1 MLKYTYINPQ
11 GTERHI
17 EVKLLDTEFVNKW
30 KNYLIQTSKKFPN
43 LRWGNGLIGQGTV
56 DVYKDPWPTIDTL
69 FDSLKYLDRN
79 TEFVLQHEDYNL
91 LKECRTFNR
100 YVNNITQHD
109 LNRWHRYFTTLAEKF
124 RDNELSINEGVNKDE
139 VYQSIHNINI
149 YVHALEYT
157 TYPHCERRKP
167 FTTHQYHYRFSPVS
181 AEYNGYSP
189 ETNDQMFA
197 TEDTV
202 MITDEFDPL
211 TENFDYTVWL
221 NEDILGKDQ
230 VKAWLDHDNLN
241 EDDITGNLF
250 MTPSIILDPS
260 KIIPTVLRNNE
271 FIEESKLSG
280 KKFNRFPIGNI
291 ANMDEIDWAN
301 DFLSLPNFLTH
312 SEGSKIVKIELDN
325 EVLWETKLKKYIR
338 FAFEY
343 EPKNLLPRFI
353 KWAKCYNIK
362 YKLEYVGKNINIFLE
377 NDEDYQT
384 FFLHWNF
391 KRDTRCYV
399 FCMDQILE

>member
-1 MLKYTYINPQ
+1 MLRYTYINPQ

-17 EVKLLDTEFVNKW
+17 EIKLLDNDFVKKW

-79 TEFVLQHEDYNL
+79 TEFILQHEDYSL

-109 LNRWHRYFTTLAEKF
+109 LNRWHRYFTTLAAKF
-124 RDNELSINEGVNKDE
+124 RDNELSINEGVNRDE
-139 VYQSIHNINI
+139 VYQNIHNINI
-149 YVHALEYT
+149 YVHALEYI

-167 FTTHQYHYRFSPVS
+167 FMDHQFHYRFSPIS
-181 AEYNGYSP
+181 ADYNGYSP

-197 TEDTV
+197 TEDTI
-202 MITDEFDPL
+202 MISNEFDPL
-211 TENFDYTVWL
+211 VENFDYTVWL

-241 EDDITGNLF
+241 EEDITGNLF

-260 KIIPTVLRNNE
+260 KIIPTVLRNRE

-291 ANMDEIDWAN
+291 INID
-301 DFLSLPNFLTH
+301 
-312 SEGSKIVKIELDN
+312 KID
-325 EVLWETKLKKYIR
+325 WETKLRKYLK
-338 FAFEY
+338 FAIAY
-343 EPKNLLPRFI
+343 EPKNLLSRFI
-353 KWAKCYNIK
+353 RWAKCYDIT
-362 YKLEYVGKNINIFLE
+362 YKLEHVDKHLHIFFDK
-377 NDEDYQT
+377 DEDYQT

-399 FCMDQILE
+399 FCMEQIID